1 MIAHNQEMVLKHQ
14 IITRQKIFQNDLIT
28 QVRAIVLIYFDLV
41 VVYIIF
47 VLLNNNVFLI

>member
-28 QVRAIVLIYFDLV
+28 QVRTIVLIHFDQMTLRDQRV
-41 VVYIIF
+41 RSTSGE
-47 VLLNNNVFLI
+47 